1 MSVTALTSQSEI
13 GPYVVVAVDE
23 LAIQA
28 STAVLILALVMGSV
42 AEEVLGTRQIDAIRK
57 QRESLRED
65 MTIQFPLI

>member
-28 STAVLILALVMGSV
+28 STAVWILSFVMGSV
-42 AEEVLGTRQIDAIRK
+42 AEEVLGTRQIDANSK
-57 QRESLRED
+57 QKESLRDD
-65 MTIQFPLI
+65 MMEHFPLI

>member
-1 MSVTALTSQSEI
+1 VTALTSHSEI
-13 GPYVVVAVDE
+13 GPYAVVASDE

-28 STAVLILALVMGSV
+28 STAVWILVLVMGSV

-65 MTIQFPLI
+65 MPCQFPLN